1 VHPTISVRYHPR
13 GRDRWRLDLLR
24 RRPEG
29 ARPLPSAFIESCQDI
44 SSVHVGACGIINDE
58 SDYVVAIGH
67 HIWDTAQTSLSPG
80 KNPYCGKKIAATLSA
95 TGKTVT
101 VTIVDKCAG
110 CNDESLDFSG
120 GAWDDIINR
129 AAPFEGLRWHFP

>member
-1 VHPTISVRYHPR
+1 M
-13 GRDRWRLDLLR
+13 
-24 RRPEG
+24 
-29 ARPLPSAFIESCQDI
+29 
-44 SSVHVGACGIINDE
+44 
-58 SDYVVAIGH
+58 
-67 HIWDTAQTSLSPG
+67 AQTELRGSDDGHSLKRSLNAMCDEE
-80 KNPYCGKKIAATLSA
+80 KLKLKIAATLSA